1 MADQDN
7 FHPTLREGEEI
18 LSENLDPTVNCSVAY
33 KNANTL
39 CSRIFKP
46 IWAVMKRFKVG

>member
-1 MADQDN
+1 MTDKDEFRAE
-7 FHPTLREGEEI
+7 LKAGEHIIAED
-18 LSENLDPTVNCSVAY
+18 LDPKANCSVAN

-46 IWAVMKRFKVG
+46 IRAVMKRFKVG